1 MYVRTVIANYLCA
14 SNVVSMGAKVVA
26 SGVLC
31 VAGNEAAI
39 LPVVLAIGVIYISL
53 KCRRVKFGRV
63 ALVAISLF
71 SAFRVATNLIS
82 YLFVVYR
89 AFQV

>member
-1 MYVRTVIANYLCA
+1 MYVRTVSANYLCA

-31 VAGNEAAI
+31 VAGNEKAI
-39 LPVVLAIGVIYISL
+39 LSVVLAIGVIDISL
-53 KCRRVKFGRV
+53 KCRRVKFGCV
-63 ALVAISLF
+63 ALAAIRLF
-71 SAFRVATNLIS
+71 SACRVSTNFIS